1 MARVISVLNQKGGV
15 GKTTSVYNIASAM
28 ALKGH
33 KILMVDSDS
42 QASLT
47 LMTATDPLS
56 VPKNLVSIYQGE
68 NIKNCIYKTKV
79 DNLSMITSS
88 LSLAKTETMLMSVA
102 IGREN
107 KIRKALSLIQ
117 NEYDYIL
124 IDCPP
129 ALGLLTINNLV
140 ASDYVIAPCETTAL
154 SSYALD
160 DLNDTIEEIK
170 EINANLRFLGVVATK
185 FDKRIKKDNEILE
198 ELKQNYDVLGVL
210 KNSVEARKGIEEG
223 LPAVIFNKTSD
234 IAKEYLEI
242 ANKIELNTRGGK

>member
-1 MARVISVLNQKGGV
+1 MAKVISVLNQKGGV
-15 GKTTSVYNIASAM
+15 GKTTSVYNVASAL
-28 ALKGH
+28 ALKCH
-33 KILMVDSDS
+33 RVLMIDSDS

-56 VPKNLVSIYQGE
+56 VSKNLVSIYQGE

-79 DNLSMITSS
+79 DNLSMIASS
-88 LSLAKTETMLMSVA
+88 LSLAKTETMLMSIA

-107 KIRKALSLIQ
+107 KIKKALSSIQ

-129 ALGLLTINNLV
+129 ALGLLTINNLI
-140 ASDYVIAPCETTAL
+140 ASDYVIAPCETTTL

-160 DLNDTIEEIK
+160 DLKDTIEEIK
-170 EINANLRFLGVVATK
+170 EINSSLRFMGVIATK
-185 FDKRIKKDNEILE
+185 FDKRIKKDNEVLE
-198 ELKQNYDVLGVL
+198 ELKENYSVLGIL

-223 LPAVIFNKTSD
+223 LPAVIFNKASD
-234 IAKEYLEI
+234 IAREYIEI
-242 ANKIELNTRGGK
+242 ANKIELIAQGEK